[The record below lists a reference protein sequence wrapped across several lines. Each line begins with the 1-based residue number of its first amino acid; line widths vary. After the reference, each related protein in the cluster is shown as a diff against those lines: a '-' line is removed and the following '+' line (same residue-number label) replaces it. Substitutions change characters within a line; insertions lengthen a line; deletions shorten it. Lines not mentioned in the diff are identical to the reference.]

1 MTAFTDVL
9 EEARDVIG
17 VRRVY
22 GEPFQKNGVTVIP
35 AARVMGA
42 AGAGTGMVPPSE
54 GETTSKETGS
64 GTGFGMMGSP
74 AGAYVI
80 KGEDVRWVPAL
91 DVNRIVLGAQIV
103 AIVLILAV
111 RSVSRARVAACPQ
124 A

>member
-1 MTAFTDVL
+1 
-9 EEARDVIG
+9 
-17 VRRVY
+17 
-22 GEPFQKNGVTVIP
+22 
-35 AARVMGA
+35 MG
-42 AGAGTGMVPPSE
+42 GAGTGTGIVPTSE
-54 GETTSKETGS
+54 GETMSNETGS

-111 RSVSRARVAACPQ
+111 RSVARARVAACPP

>member
-35 AARVMGA
+35 AARVMGG
-42 AGAGTGMVPPSE
+42 AGAGTGTVPASE

-64 GTGFGMMGSP
+64 GTGFGMVGSP

-91 DVNRIVLGAQIV
+91 DVNRIVFGAQVV

-111 RSVSRARVAACPQ
+111 RSVSRARVVAFPRA
-124 A
+124 